1 MKNIFLFLFNFFID
15 LCFILI
21 VVGESWGICLTL
33 PSCSAHPKAVVVCEM
48 VRGHYGSG
56 DQSVN

>member
-1 MKNIFLFLFNFFID
+1 MYHID
-15 LCFILI
+15 SCWRITGNMF
-21 VVGESWGICLTL
+21 TL
-33 PSCSAHPKAVVVCEM
+33 PSCSAHPEAVVVCEM